1 MGRYIREALD
11 GRGILYRLT
20 GADFAILSAELDED
34 GMSALYE
41 TVRKLLHSAI
51 EVNGTAH
58 RLLVFGGLLLRS
70 PTPELSEKEVYD
82 YLKAACGDSE
92 HKLHGALVSFHEA
105 GAKEPVEQQITREI
119 RRCMTK
125 EFENFYLRYQP
136 IYDRAGGWP
145 IAVEA
150 LLRWKNP
157 QYGELTPIRFL
168 ADIEPHLSCRRL
180 RQGHRERGRGKRA
193 LRPAGSRRTGSVLR
207 RLRVLRRGA
216 GSVGSP
222 AELTKMKGTAC
233 AVPFV
238 VYFSGAS
245 QSVP

>member
-1 MGRYIREALD
+1 MGRHIREALD

-41 TVRKLLHSAI
+41 TVRELLHSAI

-105 GAKEPVEQQITREI
+105 GAKEPVEQQIT
-119 RRCMTK
+119 
-125 EFENFYLRYQP
+125 
-136 IYDRAGGWP
+136 
-145 IAVEA
+145 
-150 LLRWKNP
+150 
-157 QYGELTPIRFL
+157 
-168 ADIEPHLSCRRL
+168 
-180 RQGHRERGRGKRA
+180 GR
-193 LRPAGSRRTGSVLR
+193 
-207 RLRVLRRGA
+207 
-216 GSVGSP
+216 
-222 AELTKMKGTAC
+222 
-233 AVPFV
+233 
-238 VYFSGAS
+238 SGAA
-245 QSVP
+245 

>member
-1 MGRYIREALD
+1 MTD
-11 GRGILYRLT
+11 GKLFIDADPDFMVCVNISPEQVTDAYFADSVADLAQEIGFPLNRLCLELSR
-20 GADFAILSAELDED
+20 DCRDLSAEMLRTFAGPVRALGVQLGIDDFGGGNAWFDALQALGVDYVKFSNEFARHAAE
-34 GMSALYE
+34 GGAGRSAL
-41 TVRKLLHSAI
+41 
-51 EVNGTAH
+51 
-58 RLLVFGGLLLRS
+58 
-70 PTPELSEKEVYD
+70 
-82 YLKAACGDSE
+82 
-92 HKLHGALVSFHEA
+92 
-105 GAKEPVEQQITREI
+105 
-119 RRCMTK
+119 
-125 EFENFYLRYQP
+125 RY
-136 IYDRAGGWP
+136 
-145 IAVEA
+145 
-150 LLRWKNP
+150 
-157 QYGELTPIRFL
+157 L